1 VRESG
6 GKEAFEL
13 ETLFHEG
20 VEVRVSVVCEKAVDF
35 AENVVEPSAV
45 AEIFDGVGQLN
56 GEQREI
62 IVVERGVFH
71 VGKPRLNG
79 ILLGNI

>member
-1 VRESG
+1 
-6 GKEAFEL
+6 
-13 ETLFHEG
+13 
-20 VEVRVSVVCEKAVDF
+20 
-35 AENVVEPSAV
+35 VVEPSAV